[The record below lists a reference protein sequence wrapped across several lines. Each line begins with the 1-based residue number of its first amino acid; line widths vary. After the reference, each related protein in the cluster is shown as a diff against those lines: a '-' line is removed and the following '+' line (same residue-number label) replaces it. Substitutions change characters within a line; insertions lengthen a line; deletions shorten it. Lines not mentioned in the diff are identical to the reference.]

1 MAQLSAWI
9 RAKLAPGT
17 LFGRLALLLFSAMLT
32 GHILALGL
40 MLHLWPDMFG
50 TGSKSGLTSETG
62 GSEMADVLFPALSS
76 AGSLSPLAS
85 FSHFGF
91 WLDLGIRLLAL
102 MLAAWIGARWFL
114 SPVQCLAHTAHELE
128 HNHQRS
134 PRPGES
140 ARTYREISDVFKP
153 MSTKLSHALSET
165 DFFAAAV
172 SHDLRAPLTRLALR
186 VEGLSSE
193 EQQRGFWR
201 DIREMNA
208 MISSTLNHLRGVADP
223 EPFVSLDLVSL
234 LNSVADDQLACG
246 HVVHIFDADAH
257 LPCAPLRTQASALR
271 RCISNLVDNAV
282 RYGGSAKIQYRD
294 AADHVCI
301 EISDHGPGIPDA
313 ELDKV
318 LIPFYRVEGSR
329 NRNSGG
335 VGLGLSISNSIVR
348 RLQGQLSLNNAPAG
362 GLVVTVTLP
371 R

>member
-1 MAQLSAWI
+1 MAQLTAWL
-9 RAKLAPGT
+9 RTKLVPGSR
-17 LFGRLALLLFSAMLT
+17 FGRLALLLFSALLT

-50 TGSKSGLTSETG
+50 TGSKSSWIPEAGTSD
-62 GSEMADVLFPALSS
+62 MADALFPAFS
-76 AGSLSPLAS
+76 AEKSLGPFA
-85 FSHFGF
+85 FFPHFGF
-91 WLDLGIRLLAL
+91 WLDLGVRLLAL

-114 SPVQCLAHTAHELE
+114 PPVQRLASTPQELE
-128 HNHQRS
+128 HNHQRP
-134 PRPGES
+134 PRPEES
-140 ARTYREISDVFKP
+140 TRTYRGIGDVFKP
-153 MSTKLSHALSET
+153 IPTQMSHVLSET
-165 DFFAAAV
+165 DFFVAAA

-186 VEGLSSE
+186 VESLSSE

-208 MISSTLNHLRGVADP
+208 MISSTLNHLRGMADP

-246 HVVHIFDADAH
+246 HVVRVFDADPH

-282 RYGGSAKIQYRD
+282 RYGGCAKIQYMD

-301 EISDHGPGIPDA
+301 EISDRGPGIPDA

-318 LIPFYRVEGSR
+318 LIPFYRVESSR
-329 NRNSGG
+329 HRNSGG
-335 VGLGLSISNSIVR
+335 VGLGLSIANSIVR
-348 RLQGQLSLNNAPAG
+348 RLQGQLRLNNAPAG